1 MEYEIKDRIIK
12 KGEEN
17 NFEASFR
24 SRKRTILRKETVYDR
39 KFRIIL
45 EENEYNRLTQII
57 EKDIEFLHSVGTNRV
72 KLFIIE
78 KSVDGDIWDSLFYD
92 IEDLQERN
100 AQPGIKKYIF
110 KSTKDNIIYCISI
123 VGYFNNP
130 Q

>member
-1 MEYEIKDRIIK
+1 M
-12 KGEEN
+12 
-17 NFEASFR
+17 
-24 SRKRTILRKETVYDR
+24 
-39 KFRIIL
+39 
-45 EENEYNRLTQII
+45 EENEYNTLTKII

-123 VGYFNNP
+123 VGYFNNS